1 MGTRTL
7 VLVFSSL
14 PFLAGARADLQ
25 LTPRESHYVL
35 EGMKL
40 DQLAFSDGSG
50 KEVTYQQP
58 PGWKYS
64 GGADKLTLYP
74 PAKGLAEGAIVRINL
89 AKPGTFDQDS
99 LKKLIQD
106 ALTSPPGGSTDITLV
121 SQQMNPIKI
130 GGKETFLAI
139 LAYTLNGVKY
149 ERSLLFLNRG
159 KEQVRFQLT
168 SRAVDFADLQKS
180 FLASQ
185 CTWQHL

>member
-7 VLVFSSL
+7 ALVLSSL
-14 PFLAGARADLQ
+14 SFLAGARADLQ
-25 LTPRESHYVL
+25 LAPRESHYMM

-58 PGWKYS
+58 PGWNYS
-64 GGADKLTLYP
+64 GSANKLTLYP
-74 PAKGLAEGAIVRINL
+74 PAKSLAEGAIIRINL
-89 AKPGTFDQDS
+89 GKPGTFDQDS
-99 LKKLIQD
+99 LKKSIQD
-106 ALTSPPGGSTDITLV
+106 ALASPPEGSTDITLV

-139 LAYTLNGVKY
+139 VTYTFNGVKY
-149 ERSLLFLNRG
+149 ERSLMFLNRG
-159 KEQVRFQLT
+159 NEQVRFQLT